1 MTRTREEKLRPAVQL
16 AHDLADFRIML
27 LSYQRPHTRVA
38 EWLERAVARINH
50 EVGKDLWPPIWWRY
64 GRIDADASWL
74 AHSFH
79 RVDSEGFFYGETESG
94 YVPQRDEILATMD
107 SIYKRYKA
115 ARS

>member
-16 AHDLADFRIML
+16 AHDLTDFRL
-27 LSYQRPHTRVA
+27 KLVSYGHTRVA
-38 EWLERAVARINH
+38 EWLECAVARINC
-50 EVGKDLWPPIWWRY
+50 EIVKRSWPPIWWRY

-79 RVDSEGFFYGETESG
+79 RADSEGFFYAETESG
-94 YVPQRDEILATMD
+94 YVPERGEILATVD
-107 SIYKRYKA
+107 SIYKSYKA